1 MNEKDKDEEQG
12 IDLEIETNET
22 PVDPLRPALKR
33 NRYDNIIERLE
44 RKYCG
49 SIITETHENSE
60 EEEEE
65 TETSQPSKR
74 KKKAIN
80 SDYYDMEDPFIDDA
94 DNIATVET
102 HLKMNKIQ
110 TKHDGYFVSSGVL
123 EIDTTNT
130 LKPISDL
137 QLEEALASIANT
149 SSEITS
155 KLNSAYQSLK
165 KLETSE
171 EISSLKKS
179 IPQSV
184 LTVLRELDAVALSH
198 DVDITRQISKLKS
211 PYRIWIGYFYQT
223 LSSLSSEDP
232 TEERLEAFL
241 QTFKKLILKKRNSS
255 GGPMKE
261 SGNTDLRQLLDQKI
275 QEVGEKIRSKI
286 LEKSKDANNSA
297 GRIHSFP
304 LTHSPG
310 LVEVIELDKDEAKSS
325 DVEYQWICKWDMG
338 LRGQVF
344 ELEQMCRS
352 WVENENSLRPG
363 STEKKKKSSTTPE
376 VSHNSPQ
383 SPELCSSL
391 WSQVLSQN
399 AEITK
404 VFTQLSSIAFASPF
418 SETSVEKGGVS
429 GIRKALTTEKIRSET
444 SMISF

>member
-1 MNEKDKDEEQG
+1 
-12 IDLEIETNET
+12 
-22 PVDPLRPALKR
+22 
-33 NRYDNIIERLE
+33 
-44 RKYCG
+44 
-49 SIITETHENSE
+49 
-60 EEEEE
+60 
-65 TETSQPSKR
+65 
-74 KKKAIN
+74 
-80 SDYYDMEDPFIDDA
+80 MEDPFIDDA

-123 EIDTTNT
+123 EIDTMNT

-304 LTHSPG
+304 LTHRLG
-310 LVEVIELDKDEAKSS
+310 
-325 DVEYQWICKWDMG
+325 
-338 LRGQVF
+338 
-344 ELEQMCRS
+344 RS
-352 WVENENSLRPG
+352 Y
-363 STEKKKKSSTTPE
+363 
-376 VSHNSPQ
+376 
-383 SPELCSSL
+383 
-391 WSQVLSQN
+391 
-399 AEITK
+399 
-404 VFTQLSSIAFASPF
+404 
-418 SETSVEKGGVS
+418 
-429 GIRKALTTEKIRSET
+429 
-444 SMISF
+444 